1 MQATYIGYPNTTG
14 LARVD
19 YRLTDASAD
28 PPCEDESLY
37 TERLYR
43 LPRCFLAYRPP
54 AEAPPIAAR
63 PSLAAGRVTFGSFN
77 ALPKVNARTVA
88 TWAAILD
95 AVPSARFI
103 LKNASLVD
111 PATQARYRDLFA
123 AHGVAAERVDLV
135 AYMQERGGHLGFY
148 NRIDIA
154 LDTFPYNGTTTTCEA
169 LWMGVPVVT
178 FRGQRH
184 AARVGA
190 SLLDAV
196 GLDEL
201 VAPSV
206 EAYVA
211 LARDLAAQPE
221 RLAAISRSLRGRLQA
236 SPLLDAQ
243 GLARAVEDA
252 YRKMWQRWY
261 AGDGSR

>member
-1 MQATYIGYPNTTG
+1 M
-14 LARVD
+14 
-19 YRLTDASAD
+19 
-28 PPCEDESLY
+28 
-37 TERLYR
+37 
-43 LPRCFLAYRPP
+43 
-54 AEAPPIAAR
+54 
-63 PSLAAGRVTFGSFN
+63 
-77 ALPKVNARTVA
+77 
-88 TWAAILD
+88 
-95 AVPSARFI
+95 PSARFI

-135 AYMQERGGHLGFY
+135 AYVQERGGHLGLY

-178 FRGQRH
+178 FRGERH

-221 RLAAISRSLRGRLQA
+221 RLAAISRSLRGRL
-236 SPLLDAQ
+236 P
-243 GLARAVEDA
+243 GLAAIGCAGARAGRGSRLSRDVAALVRGRAVE
-252 YRKMWQRWY
+252 
-261 AGDGSR
+261 